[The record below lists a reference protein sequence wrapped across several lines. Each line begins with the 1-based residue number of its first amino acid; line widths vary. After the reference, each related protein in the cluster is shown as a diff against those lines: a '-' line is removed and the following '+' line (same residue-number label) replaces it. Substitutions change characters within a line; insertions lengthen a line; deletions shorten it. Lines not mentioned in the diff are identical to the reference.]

1 MAETKIGT
9 VTHYFGHLNVAAVDI
24 TDGELRTG
32 DMIHIKGHSTDFQ
45 QTVKSMEIEHN
56 QVDVAKLGDSI
67 GIQVIDKAREHDK
80 VYKVTQQRGL
90 KTIVQQL
97 LQALSKRTF
106 SAQKTPKRAL
116 ERGNLRL
123 PVADFFHG
131 LLSDGFA
138 ACVAST
144 G

>member
-9 VTHYFGHLNVAAVDI
+9 VTHYFDHLNVAAVDI

-32 DMIHIKGHSTDFQ
+32 DVIHIKGNSTDFQ
-45 QTVKSMEIEHN
+45 HTVESMQIEHE
-56 QVDVAKLGDSI
+56 QVDVAKLGDSV
-67 GIQVIDKAREHDK
+67 GVQVIDKAREHDK

-106 SAQKTPKRAL
+106 SAQKTPKK
-116 ERGNLRL
+116 G
-123 PVADFFHG
+123 
-131 LLSDGFA
+131 
-138 ACVAST
+138 T
-144 G
+144 